1 MNVPSQFVTHSA
13 EETFELAYQIGESL
27 SDSTVF
33 LLEGDLG
40 AGKTVFAKGI
50 AAGLNIDPADVNSPT
65 FTLVNAHEGR
75 MRLYHLDL
83 YRLEG
88 EVEEIYALGLDEML
102 NEDNAV
108 VLIEWA
114 ERLGAY
120 AIPNAKR
127 VQIEDAGEDARR
139 IVITNFS
146 IGDNT

>member
-27 SDSTVF
+27 TASTVF

-50 AAGLNIDPADVNSPT
+50 AAGLDIDPADVNSPT
-65 FTLVNAHEGR
+65 FTLVNVHAGR

-88 EVEEIYALGLDEML
+88 ELEEIYALGLDEML
-102 NEDNAV
+102 SEKNV
-108 VLIEWA
+108 VILIEWA
-114 ERLGAY
+114 ERLGAFDMPG
-120 AIPNAKR
+120 ATRI
-127 VQIEDAGEDARR
+127 QIFDAGEDARR
-139 IVITNFS
+139 IVMT
-146 IGDNT
+146 